1 MIVAENLVKRYGP
14 VEAVKGV
21 NFKVD
26 KGEVVGF
33 LGPNGAGKTTIMRIL
48 TTFLPP
54 TSGKAF
60 VAGYDCTEEALEVR
74 RRIGYLP
81 ENPPLYLD
89 MNTRDYLHFMGEIK
103 GLKGKKLNEA
113 VDIAAEKTKIADN
126 MDKQIGHLSKG
137 YRQRVGLAQAI
148 LHNPP
153 LLILD
158 EPTIGLDP
166 TQVVEFRQLIK
177 ELAGESTILL
187 STHILPEASL
197 LSDRVLIIHKGN
209 ILAEDTPEELAKK
222 VKGTQ
227 TLKVAVG
234 GANDEAV
241 EKALS
246 ELEGVQAVIPEGEGK
261 FRVEISKEE
270 DIRGEIARLVVWRD
284 WNLLELTPVGV
295 TLEDIFMSLV
305 TEEEV

>member
-1 MIVAENLVKRYGP
+1 LIVAENLVKRYGP

-89 MNTRDYLHFMGEIK
+89 MTTRDYLHFMGEIK